1 MSIIKTATLLPVH
14 TFTTIILSYSV
25 VMFWSSSSLL
35 LSVSTPGNN
44 QLRFCLF
51 GHCWLSLIK
60 FRDMLNKIGK
70 EVNCLTQ
77 KSEIKVTQNAKCSQN
92 REIMVSRNMRTSKS
106 RNKRVA
112 KISCNKVC
120 NIYTPRVPWQNDRRS
135 SMWPPIQIDHTSIT
149 SSITSPNSKRTNVY
163 TFIQNLKWLSTISR
177 VGHYN
182 CFL

>member
-70 EVNCLTQ
+70 EINCVSL
-77 KSEIKVTQNAKCSQN
+77 KNAKLKWLKMQNFRKIAKLRCREICEPQN
-92 REIMVSRNMRTSKS
+92 REINVSRKFSVIRYLLEYQHKTW
-106 RNKRVA
+106 
-112 KISCNKVC
+112 
-120 NIYTPRVPWQNDRRS
+120 YLD
-135 SMWPPIQIDHTSIT
+135 IQKYDM
-149 SSITSPNSKRTNVY
+149 K
-163 TFIQNLKWLSTISR
+163 
-177 VGHYN
+177 
-182 CFL
+182 